1 MASVR
6 VRYALAVVAAGW
18 AVHVAGCATAI
29 KTASEPVASARP
41 ERRARTVDTINDVCP
56 ITGFAVDPHGPV
68 ALYRNVAVGFCSPSC
83 VRPWM
88 MLTEKEKR
96 QRIGNVTL
104 NPRMKNWGR
113 IPRDPFR

>member
-6 VRYALAVVAAGW
+6 LRYALAVVAAGW
-18 AVHVAGCATAI
+18 AVLVAGCATAMQVE
-29 KTASEPVASARP
+29 SEPVASARP
-41 ERRARTVDTINDVCP
+41 ERRTRTVDTINDVCP
-56 ITGFAVDPHGPV
+56 ITGFAVDPHGPA

-88 MLTEKEKR
+88 MLTDKEKR